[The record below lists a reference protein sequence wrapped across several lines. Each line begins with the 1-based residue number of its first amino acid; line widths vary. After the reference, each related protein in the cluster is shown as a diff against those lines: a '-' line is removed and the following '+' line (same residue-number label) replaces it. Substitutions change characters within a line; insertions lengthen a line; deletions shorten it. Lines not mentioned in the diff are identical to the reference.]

1 MIDLIRNLEA
11 NHKKNKAR
19 LFPSLKASNAEGIAT
34 SIFLSLLQIAPEILV
49 ELLNKH
55 ISSAKSLRVS
65 AYTEVDFTEHG
76 ISKDADNNQRTPI
89 KLRPDGILIAK
100 ARNTF
105 CYLVEVKVGNNK
117 LEESQLI
124 NYLSIAKE
132 HKLSGVL
139 TISNEFTQNIET
151 SPVSVRSR
159 DKGKLNLLHLSWR
172 NIYSTVNLMN
182 KNGAFEDS
190 EKQFLVEELLRFL
203 RDETVGKKTFD
214 QMPPSFQAIYKKIH
228 LESTLREKDPDLIEV
243 SQALVQEFSEIAL
256 ILTDKLGVD
265 CQLNISKRH
274 LKDNSL
280 WITDICKKIANDK
293 PVVCRYSIPDAAE
306 NLSLEIN
313 FQSSVIKVGMEIEG
327 PKSRTTNKGKINW
340 LRHYLQKD
348 DNLNDLTDA
357 SVSIRWNSRKNDM
370 AFSINE
376 FNPETVFQHLEY
388 SSSNLIKSFTP
399 MLFIKKVDVFNK
411 NKKFIET
418 IETAVIDFYERIGQ
432 NLVNENPNPP
442 KVDRTEQLNN

>member
-1 MIDLIRNLEA
+1 M
-11 NHKKNKAR
+11 K
-19 LFPSLKASNAEGIAT
+19 
-34 SIFLSLLQIAPEILV
+34 LLV
-49 ELLNKH
+49 
-55 ISSAKSLRVS
+55 
-65 AYTEVDFTEHG
+65 
-76 ISKDADNNQRTPI
+76 
-89 KLRPDGILIAK
+89 
-100 ARNTF
+100 
-105 CYLVEVKVGNNK
+105 
-117 LEESQLI
+117 
-124 NYLSIAKE
+124 
-132 HKLSGVL
+132 
-139 TISNEFTQNIET
+139 
-151 SPVSVRSR
+151 
-159 DKGKLNLLHLSWR
+159 
-172 NIYSTVNLMN
+172 
-182 KNGAFEDS
+182 
-190 EKQFLVEELLRFL
+190 
-203 RDETVGKKTFD
+203 KKTFD
-214 QMPPSFQAIYKKIH
+214 QMPPSLQAIYKKIH
-228 LESTLREKDPDLIEV
+228 LETTLREKDPDLIEV
-243 SQALVQEFSEIAL
+243 SQALVQEFSEIVL

-265 CQLNISKRH
+265 CQLNISKRN

-280 WITDICKKIANDK
+280 WITDICKKIANYK
-293 PVVCRYSIPDAAE
+293 PVVCRYSISDAAE

-376 FNPETVFQHLEY
+376 FNPETVFQHPEY